1 MLRVEVVLVLSLLVG
16 SPHGPHHLESFPP
29 VCVLDELVHLL
40 VTAIF
45 VVQLALH
52 LPVLACNRHPVLHG
66 EPSPLR
72 VVFEQGLEGCTE
84 YYGPLEVRQDGKLFH
99 WPVLSLSWHLD

>member
-16 SPHGPHHLESFPP
+16 SPHGPHHLASFHPFS
-29 VCVLDELVHLL
+29 VLDELVHLL

-45 VVQLALH
+45 VVQLALN
-52 LPVLACNRHPVLHG
+52 LPVLACNRHPVLHS

-72 VVFEQGLEGCTE
+72 VVFELGLEGCAE
-84 YYGPLEVRQDGKLFH
+84 YYPPLEVRQDGKLLH
-99 WPVLSLSWHLD
+99 